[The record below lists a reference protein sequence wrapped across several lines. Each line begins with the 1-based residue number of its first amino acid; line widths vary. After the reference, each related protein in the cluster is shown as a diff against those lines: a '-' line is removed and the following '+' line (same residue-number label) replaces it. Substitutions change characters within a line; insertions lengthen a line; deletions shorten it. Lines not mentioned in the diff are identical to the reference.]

1 MSLELCKLF
10 LQYLQP
16 LLLVGDVNHRSG
28 KLLGLEQLLQLGQLG
43 LLLPVGDVES
53 LLNIHLVAPVL
64 LLVSHGG
71 VVKADDL
78 IDSPELE

>member
-28 KLLGLEQLLQLGQLG
+28 KLLGLEQLLQLGQLR
-43 LLLPVGDVES
+43 LLLPVALTSHSEGNEHLES
-53 LLNIHLVAPVL
+53 ARMRKAAP
-64 LLVSHGG
+64 
-71 VVKADDL
+71 
-78 IDSPELE
+78 ETN